1 MPSDAAKLNPHS
13 QNSNAALF
21 AIMTSTASTTSFV
34 AVRRLDFAYSAKPA
48 KRGGLLYEGYSRTFG
63 AGITML
69 RGYSGSGKTTLLKL
83 LGGLLFPLA
92 GAVETGWGR
101 RTRDTEYLR
110 LDVGLCFQAMNLL
123 PLATVRRNLEIAG
136 ALAGMP
142 RKDIRARGAA
152 LLERVGIAQCADA
165 RPSELSGGQQK
176 RAALARALLKSPRVL
191 LLDEPTSD
199 LDDANT
205 EIIKGLLRELE
216 PSVVCVM
223 SSHDNRMADVCD
235 EIVELG
241 ERVRRPG
248 GEEGC

>member
-1 MPSDAAKLNPHS
+1 
-13 QNSNAALF
+13 
-21 AIMTSTASTTSFV
+21 
-34 AVRRLDFAYSAKPA
+34 
-48 KRGGLLYEGYSRTFG
+48 
-63 AGITML
+63 ML

-83 LGGLLFPLA
+83 LGGLLVPIA

-101 RTRDTEYLR
+101 RTRDAEYLR

-136 ALAGMP
+136 ALAGMS

-152 LLERVGIAQCADA
+152 LLERVGIARYADV
-165 RPSELSGGQQK
+165 RPAELSGGQQK
-176 RAALARALLKSPRVL
+176 RAALARALLTSPRVL

-199 LDDANT
+199 LDDDNT

-223 SSHDNRMADVCD
+223 SSHDNRMTDVCD

-248 GEEGC
+248 GKEGC